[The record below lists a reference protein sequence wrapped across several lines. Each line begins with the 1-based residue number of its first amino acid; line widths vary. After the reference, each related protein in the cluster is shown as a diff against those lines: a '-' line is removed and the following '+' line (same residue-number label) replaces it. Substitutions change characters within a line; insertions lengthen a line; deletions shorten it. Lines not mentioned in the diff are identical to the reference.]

1 MGRAQ
6 FGFECMVKVYTR
18 TGTLTYQ
25 YNKDHTKVTEIH
37 FTVPFSS
44 ASEKHIAEI
53 TLYNINPGHFNSIRQ
68 GDKVELF
75 AGYHGDTGLLL
86 SGTIFRT
93 TTPTLED
100 ADTAYVLRVL
110 EGQDYTRLPKQ
121 NITFAAGTHAD
132 VIVKEVARRAGMQ
145 LDFVSINKNKRF
157 EEEYT
162 AEGHPMEILSSLAT
176 ETKTSLFYLRGRLTF
191 AFVFAGRNAEL
202 FSLTPQTGL
211 IGSPTVASR
220 DDDWQDEEDDDGYGH
235 WSFSC
240 TSILNYHLT
249 TFSRVDVKSKYLM
262 HGMYVI
268 NGEHTFNGTEA
279 RTNFEG
285 IEN

>member
-1 MGRAQ
+1 
-6 FGFECMVKVYTR
+6 
-18 TGTLTYQ
+18 
-25 YNKDHTKVTEIH
+25 
-37 FTVPFSS
+37 
-44 ASEKHIAEI
+44 
-53 TLYNINPGHFNSIRQ
+53 
-68 GDKVELF
+68 
-75 AGYHGDTGLLL
+75 
-86 SGTIFRT
+86 
-93 TTPTLED
+93 
-100 ADTAYVLRVL
+100 
-110 EGQDYTRLPKQ
+110 
-121 NITFAAGTHAD
+121 
-132 VIVKEVARRAGMQ
+132 MQ

-176 ETKTSLFYLRGRLTF
+176 ETKTSLIYLRGRLTF

-220 DDDWQDEEDDDGYGH
+220 DDDWQDEDDDDGYGH

-249 TFSRVDVKSKYLM
+249 TFSRVDVKSKYLT

-279 RTNFEG
+279 RTEFEG

>member
-1 MGRAQ
+1 M
-6 FGFECMVKVYTR
+6 
-18 TGTLTYQ
+18 
-25 YNKDHTKVTEIH
+25 
-37 FTVPFSS
+37 
-44 ASEKHIAEI
+44 
-53 TLYNINPGHFNSIRQ
+53 
-68 GDKVELF
+68 
-75 AGYHGDTGLLL
+75 

-93 TTPTLED
+93 TTPTLQD

-202 FSLTPQTGL
+202 FRLTPQTGL

-220 DDDWQDEEDDDGYGH
+220 DDDWQDEDDDDGYGR

-249 TFSRVDVKSKYLM
+249 TFSRVDVKSKYLT

-279 RTNFEG
+279 RTEFEG

>member
-1 MGRAQ
+1 M
-6 FGFECMVKVYTR
+6 
-18 TGTLTYQ
+18 
-25 YNKDHTKVTEIH
+25 
-37 FTVPFSS
+37 
-44 ASEKHIAEI
+44 
-53 TLYNINPGHFNSIRQ
+53 
-68 GDKVELF
+68 
-75 AGYHGDTGLLL
+75 
-86 SGTIFRT
+86 
-93 TTPTLED
+93 
-100 ADTAYVLRVL
+100 
-110 EGQDYTRLPKQ
+110 
-121 NITFAAGTHAD
+121 
-132 VIVKEVARRAGMQ
+132 IVKEVARRAGMQ

-220 DDDWQDEEDDDGYGH
+220 DDDWQDEDDDDGYGR

-249 TFSRVDVKSKYLM
+249 TFSRVDVKSKYLA

-279 RTNFEG
+279 RTEFEG